1 MYKSIQEKRRK
12 IEQQKIEERYKKVFN
27 SAYKMALTHSSEE
40 KLNIKNKDEKLIYE
54 YFDSIIKQKD
64 DLSKLTYEQF
74 LVTNPIIKI
83 YENPSDYLK
92 KLEEYNTNFNTKKET
107 LYSTNKQSFITYLK
121 ENGCSK
127 KGITILNKKVK
138 DSSIEIN
145 SDIINGIES
154 INKEKSQIVSDY
166 VNYLNTNKNNW
177 YLKDGKII
185 CKTDEVLKYIT
196 EKNKEFSIN
205 ITTEKEKQKI
215 VGKQIPVI
223 MYHGVSDTTW
233 GLEGLFMKV
242 NDFENQMKYLHDNGF
257 ETIFIEDIEKD
268 YTGKKV
274 VALTFDDGYI
284 DFYTNVLPIIKK
296 YNIKTNLYI
305 ITNTTSGGKYVNEEQ
320 IKELSNS
327 GLVSIG
333 SHTVSHNALAKLT
346 AEQIETELKD
356 SKNYLENL
364 LGKEIKTI
372 SYPTGSYNS
381 TVLSTAGKYY
391 KYGITSIEGT
401 QNMSNFSKYK
411 IIRRAMYRSS
421 GMGTFKS
428 IVSSAN

>member
-1 MYKSIQEKRRK
+1 MT
-12 IEQQKIEERYKKVFN
+12 VDN
-27 SAYKMALTHSSEE
+27 LNEE
-40 KLNIKNKDEKLIYE
+40 KLKVKNKDEKLIYE
-54 YFDSIIKQKD
+54 YFDSIIKQKE
-64 DLSKLTYEQF
+64 DLGKLTYEQF
-74 LVTNPIIKI
+74 LLIEPITKI
-83 YENPSDYLK
+83 YQNPSDYSK
-92 KLEEYNTNFNTKKET
+92 KLEEYNTNFNTQKEK
-107 LYSTNKQSFITYLK
+107 LYSSNKQDFITYLK
-121 ENGCSK
+121 ENECSD
-127 KGITILNKKVK
+127 KGIKILNKKIK
-138 DSSIEIN
+138 ADSIKIN
-145 SDIINGIES
+145 SEILNNVENV
-154 INKEKSQIVSDY
+154 NKEKSQIVTDY
-166 VNYLNTNKNNW
+166 VTYLNTNKNNW

-196 EKNKEFSIN
+196 DKNKDFGIN
-205 ITTEKEKQKI
+205 ITVEKEKPKI

-242 NDFENQMKYLHDNGF
+242 NDFENQMKYLHDNGY

-284 DFYTNVLPIIKK
+284 DFYNNVLPIIKK

-305 ITNTTSGGKYVNEEQ
+305 ITSTTNNGKYVNEEQ

-333 SHTVSHNALAKLT
+333 SHTVSHNALGSLS
-346 AEQIETELKD
+346 AEQIEIELKD
-356 SKNYLENL
+356 SKEYLENL

-381 TVLSTAGKYY
+381 LVLSTAKKYY
-391 KYGITSIEGT
+391 KYGITTIEGT

-411 IIRRAMYRSS
+411 IIRRAMYRNS
-421 GMGTFKS
+421 GMGTFKR
-428 IVSSAN
+428 IAASAN

>member
-1 MYKSIQEKRRK
+1 MYKNIQEKRRK
-12 IEQQKIEERYKKVFN
+12 IEQQKIETRYEKVFN
-27 SAYKMALTHSSEE
+27 SAYKMILDNPSED
-40 KLNIKNKDEKLIYE
+40 KLKVKNKDEKIIYE
-54 YFDSIIKQKD
+54 YFDSINKQKE

-74 LVTNPIIKI
+74 LVTNPITKI

-92 KLEEYNTNFNTKKET
+92 KLEEYNTKFNTQKEK
-107 LYSTNKQSFITYLK
+107 LYSSNKQDFLTYLK
-121 ENGCSK
+121 ENECSE
-127 KGITILNKKVK
+127 KGIKILNKKVK
-138 DSSIEIN
+138 DSSIKIN
-145 SDIINGIES
+145 SEIINNIEKV
-154 INKEKSQIVSDY
+154 NKEKSQIVSDY

-177 YLKDGKII
+177 YLKDNKLI

-196 EKNKEFSIN
+196 EKNKEFGIN
-205 ITTEKEKQKI
+205 ITTEKEKPKV

-242 NDFENQMKYLHDNGF
+242 NDFENQMKYLRDNGY

-305 ITNTTSGGKYVNEEQ
+305 ITSTTNNGKYVNEEQ

-333 SHTVSHNALAKLT
+333 SHTVSHNPLANLS

-381 TVLSTAGKYY
+381 TVLSTAEKYY
-391 KYGITSIEGT
+391 KYGITTIKGT

-411 IIRRAMYRSS
+411 IIRRAMYRGS
-421 GMGTFKS
+421 GIGTFKS
-428 IVSSAN
+428 IVGSAN